1 MELCI
6 KLFSS
11 FHFLAVGVLANTK
24 TCSVSMTAER
34 AGTIK
39 PAQPCM
45 SAPWHVDSN
54 NSAETSVCSS
64 FRMRTEGKHE
74 TWNTS
79 VATEDL
85 LINDGRDRQ
94 AVEAVGEGLPQL
106 DVVSPLTWES
116 KTTIK
121 RSQSNLRTNKTST
134 AEPIAS
140 YQKLDILYNP
150 GSVKGKERGMWLITA
165 AWSCISAWSG
175 AWEWV
180 ISVWSFCYD

>member
-6 KLFSS
+6 KLFTSV
-11 FHFLAVGVLANTK
+11 HFLAVGALANTK
-24 TCSVSMTAER
+24 TCSVGMTAER
-34 AGTIK
+34 AGTIN
-39 PAQPCM
+39 PAQPRL
-45 SAPWHVDSN
+45 SAHYVDSN

-85 LINDGRDRQ
+85 LVDDGRDRQ

-116 KTTIK
+116 KATIK
-121 RSQSNLRTNKTST
+121 RSQSNLGTNKTST

-140 YQKLDILYNP
+140 HQKLDILYNP
-150 GSVKGKERGMWLITA
+150 GPVKGKERGM
-165 AWSCISAWSG
+165 
-175 AWEWV
+175 
-180 ISVWSFCYD
+180 